1 MALVHVHFFSAV
13 LGMQRQMDVILPQQA
28 NGVGMDS
35 GMEQGK
41 IPVLYLLHGGSDD
54 HTIWQRRTSIERY
67 ALERGIAVI
76 LPSTDLGFYT
86 DMKHGP
92 KFFTFFSEELPK
104 IVHEF
109 FPHLATD
116 REHTF
121 IAGLSMGG
129 FGAVKLG
136 ILCPEKF
143 AAVGSLSGMLDVCTR
158 YERGDIYPAFY
169 PIYGDTIEDVRGT
182 VNDLPYQME
191 QALAK
196 KTNLP
201 KFYLICGT
209 EDFLYDINTDFRDRF
224 ADRIDLK
231 YDEEPGIH
239 EWGFWDRN
247 ILRILDWL
255 PLSKE
260 D

>member
-1 MALVHVHFFSAV
+1 MALVHVHYFSTV
-13 LGMQRQMDVILPQQA
+13 LGMHRQMDVILPQRA
-28 NGVGMDS
+28 NGIGVGS
-35 GMEQGK
+35 GAKQGP

-76 LPSTDLGFYT
+76 MPSTDLGFYT
-86 DMKHGP
+86 DMKYGS
-92 KFFTFFSEELPK
+92 KFFTFFSQELPQ

-136 ILCPEKF
+136 ILCPDQF
-143 AAVGSLSGMLDVCTR
+143 AAVGSLSGMLDVCDR
-158 YERGDIYPAFY
+158 YARNDIFPAYY
-169 PIYGDTIEDVRGT
+169 PIYGDTLEEVRET

-191 QALAK
+191 QAIQK
-196 KTNLP
+196 GVELP
-201 KFYLICGT
+201 PFFVICGT
-209 EDFLYDINTDFRDRF
+209 EDFLYDINQRFRDQF
-224 ADRIDLK
+224 TGRIDLK
-231 YDEEPGIH
+231 YEEEPGVH

-255 PLSKE
+255 PLEKE